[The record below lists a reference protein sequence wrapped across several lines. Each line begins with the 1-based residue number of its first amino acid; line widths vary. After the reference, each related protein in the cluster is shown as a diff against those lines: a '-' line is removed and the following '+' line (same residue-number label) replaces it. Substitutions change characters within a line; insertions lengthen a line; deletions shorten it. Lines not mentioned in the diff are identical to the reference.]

1 MTSREFAEWVAYSRI
16 EPFGQ
21 PRQDYGHALVASVIY
36 NMLRD
41 SKASPMQPDDFVPIF
56 NEFDLAE
63 REDAQQEALRSKL
76 EGMFGG
82 GNLS

>member
-1 MTSREFAEWVAYSRI
+1 MTSHEFAEWVAYSRL

-21 PRQDYGHALVASVIY
+21 PRQDYGHALVASVVY
-36 NMLRD
+36 NMMKD
-41 SKASPMQPDDFVPIF
+41 AKASALQPDDFLPIF

-63 REDAQQEALRSKL
+63 REEQQMEALAAKL

-82 GNLS
+82 RNLS

>member
-1 MTSREFAEWVAYSRI
+1 MTSREFSEWIAYSRL

-21 PRQDYGHALVASVIY
+21 PRQDYGHALVASVVY
-36 NMLRD
+36 NMMRD
-41 SKASPMQPDDFVPIF
+41 TKASPMQPDDFLPIF

-63 REDAQQEALRSKL
+63 REEQLRETLAAKL
-76 EGMFGG
+76 EGTFGG